1 MGASGKWI
9 KSLIGL
15 KKTGSNYSEK
25 DGVKGRRWNLW
36 RSGSGGI
43 TMASKGGKGGNLS
56 GSEVSDSSSYMFDDE
71 MAAAV
76 ATVIRAPH
84 KDFMVVRQE
93 WAAVRIQSMFR
104 SFLARRA
111 LKALRALV
119 RLQAIVRGRLVR
131 KQADVTLRCMQALV
145 RVQARIRSHCIQT
158 SVEVEVTKNH
168 AEADPVKQAES
179 GWCDSLGT
187 FEEVRSKVQMKQEG
201 AIKRERAMAYA
212 LSQLQSR
219 EKPIS
224 NSGTNKMATPKKA
237 DKNSSRHDWL
247 DQWVATKPWETRV
260 MEELHNDSSD
270 TTPISTKYEDRVVGS
285 LSSSSDLDSLR
296 TRRNNISMKKSSKVP
311 LSCQMTSSSSDQ
323 YSEFPYDE
331 STTSNSSTTTSE
343 GHGTNP
349 SYMSL
354 TESIKAKQKP
364 HAYLSNA
371 HNMQRRSSE
380 VLQYR
385 RKPSPLS
392 RGVTRRSADNDLYSV
407 DLCRNLYP
415 TMRMGYYD
423 GVKSQ
428 GY

>member
-25 DGVKGRRWNLW
+25 AGGKGRTWKLW
-36 RSGSGGI
+36 RNGSGGI
-43 TMASKGGKGGNLS
+43 TMASKGGKGEANLAVS
-56 GSEVSDSSSYMFDDE
+56 DVSDSSSYMFDDE

-145 RVQARIRSHCIQT
+145 RVQARVRSHCIQT
-158 SVEVEVTKNH
+158 SVEGEVTKKH
-168 AEADPVKQAES
+168 SEADPVMQAES

-187 FEEVRSKVQMKQEG
+187 VEEVRSK
-201 AIKRERAMAYA
+201 
-212 LSQLQSR
+212 QLR
-219 EKPIS
+219 EKPVS

-270 TTPISTKYEDRVVGS
+270 ITPISTKYEDRVVGS

-296 TRRNNISMKKSSKVP
+296 TRRNNISTKKSSKVP

-380 VLQYR
+380 DLQYR

-392 RGVTRRSADNDLYSV
+392 RGVTRRSADNNLDSV

-415 TMRMGYYD
+415 TMHMGYYD
-423 GVKSQ
+423 GVKSR